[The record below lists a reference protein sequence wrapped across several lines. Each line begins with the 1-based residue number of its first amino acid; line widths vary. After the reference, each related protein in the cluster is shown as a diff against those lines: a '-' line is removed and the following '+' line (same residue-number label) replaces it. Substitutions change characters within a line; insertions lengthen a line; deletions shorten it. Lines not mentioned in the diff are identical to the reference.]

1 MRKNKREKLSDL
13 VADSNNLKE
22 KQMTDEISEKIE
34 KFKSKFNESFD
45 EKFLMKRD
53 DESDPLDLVREWKES
68 KNKEYKEFV
77 EKLKKKEK

>member
-1 MRKNKREKLSDL
+1 MSTKSPPF
-13 VADSNNLKE
+13 NNE
-22 KQMTDEISEKIE
+22 RN
-34 KFKSKFNESFD
+34 KSKFNESFD

-53 DESDPLDLVREWKES
+53 DESDPLDLVRERKER